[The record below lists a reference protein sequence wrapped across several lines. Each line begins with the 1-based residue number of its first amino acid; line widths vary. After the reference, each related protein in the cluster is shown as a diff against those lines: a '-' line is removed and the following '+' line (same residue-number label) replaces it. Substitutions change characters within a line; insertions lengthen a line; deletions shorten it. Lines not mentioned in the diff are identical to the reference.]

1 MIEDELK
8 PDILD
13 DEALKIYSEPGIVT
27 METITGSLKMPAID
41 WERILKKLKK
51 L

>member
-1 MIEDELK
+1 MIEDEFK

-13 DEALKIYSEPGIVT
+13 DEALKIFSEPGIVT
-27 METITGSLKMPAID
+27 IETPTGSLKMPGID
-41 WERILKKLKK
+41 WKRILKKLKK

>member
-1 MIEDELK
+1 MNEDKFK

-27 METITGSLKMPAID
+27 IETITGSLKMPGID
-41 WERILKKLKK
+41 WKRILKKLKK